1 MRIHAEEEEPRPVI
15 KLKALAGA
23 LALITSILPVLT
35 RSSWAGEP
43 RPWLCRDKPV
53 FSDSHPMQY
62 EVSAKRGVW
71 QIFFMQ
77 FQINA
82 AHDGFSIRESRELT
96 RTPQSGTLPSGQY
109 YAVALYEKGGA
120 WICSYGQDS
129 SRVPGDIKNLCF
141 GPEDDPSC
149 PATLLVRSSA
159 H

>member
-1 MRIHAEEEEPRPVI
+1 VS
-15 KLKALAGA
+15 KLKVLTGS
-23 LALITSILPVLT
+23 LALIPSIFLAST
-35 RSSWAGEP
+35 RVSWAGEP

-62 EVSAKRGVW
+62 QVSAKRGEW

-109 YAVALYEKGGA
+109 YAVALYQKGGA
-120 WICSYGQDS
+120 WICSYGEDS
-129 SRVPGDIKNLCF
+129 SRAPGDIKNLCY
-141 GPEDDPSC
+141 GPEDDLSC
-149 PATLLVRSSA
+149 PATLSVKSSA

>member
-1 MRIHAEEEEPRPVI
+1 VT
-15 KLKALAGA
+15 KLKLLAGS
-23 LALITSILPVLT
+23 LALITTIPLVLT

-62 EVSAKRGVW
+62 QVSAKRGVW

-82 AHDGFSIRESRELT
+82 AHDGFSILESRELT

-120 WICSYGQDS
+120 WICSYGEES
-129 SRVPGDIKNLCF
+129 SRAPGDIKNLCY

-149 PATLLVRSSA
+149 PATLLVRSTA

>member
-1 MRIHAEEEEPRPVI
+1 VS
-15 KLKALAGA
+15 KLKVLTGS
-23 LALITSILPVLT
+23 LALLSSIFLASTHV
-35 RSSWAGEP
+35 SWAGEP

-62 EVSAKRGVW
+62 QVSAKRGEW

-109 YAVALYEKGGA
+109 YAVALYQKGGA
-120 WICSYGQDS
+120 WICSYGEDS
-129 SRVPGDIKNLCF
+129 SRPPGDIKNLCY
-141 GPEDDPSC
+141 GPEDDLSC
-149 PATLLVRSSA
+149 PATLSVKSSA

>member
-1 MRIHAEEEEPRPVI
+1 MT
-15 KLKALAGA
+15 KLKVMAGS
-23 LALITSILPVLT
+23 LALITAILLGLT

-62 EVSAKRGVW
+62 QVSAKRGVW

-82 AHDGFSIRESRELT
+82 AHDGFSILESRELS
-96 RTPQSGTLPSGQY
+96 RTAQSGTLPSGQY

-120 WICSYGQDS
+120 WICSYGEDS
-129 SRVPGDIKNLCF
+129 SRAPGDIKNLCY

-149 PATLLVRSSA
+149 PATLSVKSSA